1 MTHKDYAKLIALCMT
16 IVVLLCAG
24 CRKSTNVAQTPSA
37 DELAAA
43 PDKQGLPSNS
53 YITIGSITA
62 SDSEI
67 KIHGKSSLQNGACIN
82 TELWSNDTKLPWWP
96 DGKCITVNQGIWELT
111 VPLISEKLKP
121 DVQYVVHAYQPGSQQ
136 NDVTLAFDISGPQM
150 PPIER

>member
-24 CRKSTNVAQTPSA
+24 CGKSTNVAKTPSA

-53 YITIGSITA
+53 YITIGGITA

-67 KIHGKSSLQNGACIN
+67 RIHGKSNLQNGACIN

-111 VPLISEKLKP
+111 VPLVSEKLKP
-121 DVQYVVHAYQPGSQQ
+121 DVQYVVYAYQPGSQQ

>member
-1 MTHKDYAKLIALCMT
+1 MTNKDHAKLIALCMT

-24 CRKSTNVAQTPSA
+24 CGKLTNVAQTPSA

-43 PDKQGLPSNS
+43 PDKPDLPSNS
-53 YITIGSITA
+53 RITIGGITA

-67 KIHGKSSLQNGACIN
+67 RIHGKSNLPNGTCIN
-82 TELWSNDTKLPWWP
+82 TELWSDDMKLAWWP
-96 DGKCITVNQGIWELT
+96 DGKCATINQGNWELT
-111 VPLISEKLKP
+111 VLLVSEKLKP